1 MDTRTERIRAITTL
15 IVTALLLVN
24 TILTASGKNPIP
36 YSESAVYETISNL
49 LSAIAV
55 LYTWWKN
62 QNITEE
68 AAKAQGWLVEMKLN
82 KADAFEH
89 EYKEEELPEQ
99 EADDE

>member
-24 TILTASGKNPIP
+24 TILTAYGKNPIP
-36 YSESAVYETISNL
+36 YSESAVYEIISNL

-68 AAKAQGWLVEMKLN
+68 AAKAQGWLNEMKLN
-82 KADAFEH
+82 KADEYEH
-89 EYKEEELPEQ
+89 KYEEEDLPE
-99 EADDE
+99 EVDNE